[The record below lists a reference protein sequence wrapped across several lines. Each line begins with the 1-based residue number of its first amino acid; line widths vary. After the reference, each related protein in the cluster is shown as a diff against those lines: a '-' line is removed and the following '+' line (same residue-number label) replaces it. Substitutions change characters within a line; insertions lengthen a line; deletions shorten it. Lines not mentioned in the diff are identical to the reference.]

1 MTFTGSEELG
11 FWLRAGFYPVP
22 GVPSPSLRPTPRHS
36 REGGNPD
43 GAALAHEALWSCDVV
58 LARRQTAVWIYQ
70 TAWIPAFA
78 RMTFTGSAESRYWR
92 RANPTPRH
100 SREGG
105 NPDGVVVLRRGFG
118 HPAIIRKRFRAAVP
132 RPQTAWIPAF
142 ARMTF
147 TGSEE
152 LGFWLRAGPHSVP
165 AVPSPSLRPTP
176 RHSREGGNP
185 DGVVVLRRGLGHPAI
200 IRKRFRAAVPRP
212 QTAWIPAFARMT
224 FTGSEE
230 LGFWL
235 RAGFYPVPG
244 VPSPSLR
251 PTPRHSREGGNPF

>member
-11 FWLRAGFYPVP
+11 FWLRAGPHPVP
-22 GVPSPSLRPTPRHS
+22 AVPSPFLR
-36 REGGNPD
+36 
-43 GAALAHEALWSCDVV
+43 
-58 LARRQTAVWIYQ
+58 
-70 TAWIPAFA
+70 
-78 RMTFTGSAESRYWR
+78 
-92 RANPTPRH
+92 PTPRH

-132 RPQTAWIPAF
+132 GPQTAWIPAF

-147 TGSEE
+147 TGSAESRY
-152 LGFWLRAGPHSVP
+152 WRCAN
-165 AVPSPSLRPTP
+165 PTP

-235 RAGFYPVPG
+235 RAGPHPVPA
-244 VPSPSLR
+244 VPSPFLR

>member
-1 MTFTGSEELG
+1 MWPVCSVTYVAGST
-11 FWLRAGFYPVP
+11 V
-22 GVPSPSLRPTPRHS
+22 
-36 REGGNPD
+36 
-43 GAALAHEALWSCDVV
+43 VV
-58 LARRQTAVWIYQ
+58 LRRGLGHPAIIRKRFRAAVPRPQ

-92 RANPTPRH
+92 CANPTPRH

-152 LGFWLRAGPHSVP
+152 LGFWLRAGLT
-165 AVPSPSLRPTP
+165 PSLGSPLRPCGP
-176 RHSREGGNP
+176 
-185 DGVVVLRRGLGHPAI
+185 HP
-200 IRKRFRAAVPRP
+200 V
-212 QTAWIPAFARMT
+212 IPAQV
-224 FTGSEE
+224 GIHLD
-230 LGFWL
+230 LGVAVFL
-235 RAGFYPVPG
+235 TAPA
-244 VPSPSLR
+244 
-251 PTPRHSREGGNPF
+251 